1 MRRGLSFLVLAWSFI
16 ALGSSSGLVAEAQTI
31 SAPPSPG
38 RHAPITIRGVVL
50 DDSLRV
56 PVADAWLFLNDTK
69 YGAISDEKGEFTF
82 TFPPDWKPVRGG
94 TLVLEVATAPWTF
107 KPQRVRL
114 DWRTYDPA
122 QVLTLRLASAP
133 GRGRPNLLGS
143 RLMARP
149 VPPPVYPTG
158 RHGARP

>member
-1 MRRGLSFLVLAWSFI
+1 MLLVLGTLAGQ
-16 ALGSSSGLVAEAQTI
+16 ATAAQPHAPGAASG
-31 SAPPSPG
+31 
-38 RHAPITIRGVVL
+38 HAPITIRGVVL

-56 PVADAWLFLNDTK
+56 PVADAWLFLNDTN
-69 YGAISDEKGEFTF
+69 YGAITDDKGEFSF

-122 QVLTLRLASAP
+122 HILTLRLASAP
-133 GRGRPNLLGS
+133 GRGRPNLIGA

-149 VPPPVYPTG
+149 LPPPVYPTG
-158 RHGARP
+158 WHGARP